1 MRISEKPL
9 NRYPWYL
16 RPLFWLQRRKYGEI
30 LKPGLLWARSPLLYL
45 AVAGLYG
52 AIDRKRSPLQPVLRS
67 LVTVRVSQ
75 MNACRFC
82 VDINSATLLKRGV
95 PVGKV
100 EALDAWQQSG
110 LFSE

>member
-9 NRYPWYL
+9 SRYPWYL

-30 LKPGLLWARSPLLYL
+30 
-45 AVAGLYG
+45 
-52 AIDRKRSPLQPVLRS
+52 DRKRSPLGPVLRS

-82 VDINSATLLKRGV
+82 IDINSATLAARAGSLD
-95 PVGKV
+95 KV
-100 EALDAWQQSG
+100 DALAHWRESDIFDERERVALEYG
-110 LFSE
+110 